1 MSNPFWEQAK
11 RAMANTKPIK
21 KVIDKL
27 PPLPT
32 IQKKKKFKDIDNY
45 HFEETRGHVEVFKDG
60 KFQFSAD
67 TMQEARQIFYNEDF

>member
-11 RAMANTKPIK
+11 RVMANIKPIK

-32 IQKKKKFKDIDNY
+32 IHKKEKFKDIDDYDFKDKN
-45 HFEETRGHVEVFKDG
+45 GHVEVFKNG

-67 TMQEARQIFYNEDF
+67 TMQEARQIFYTEDF